1 MSLIYNE
8 MQKLKEISE
17 LSLLTNL
24 APMSLTFA
32 TEVLDQDWTS
42 QKKRIKVKNETTI
55 YYCH

>member
-17 LSLLTNL
+17 LLLLTNL

-32 TEVLDQDWTS
+32 TGVLDQDWTS
-42 QKKRIKVKNETTI
+42 QKKRIKVKNEITI